1 MKKLILVAAP
11 PACGKNYVSQLLC
24 NRLKSVAYMDKDD
37 LSGLVRCCFT
47 HSGEK
52 LDMDG
57 DFYLENLRSVEYET
71 LMRMA
76 FSALRFEEFVV
87 VNAPFLKEVRNVQYM
102 RGLKQRAATMGA
114 ELILI
119 WVSAPAAVCYDRM
132 KQRNSDRDSL
142 KLLDWQEYVKKID
155 FNTPNELV
163 EANGVDQLFVFDNT
177 NAETGQESL
186 RYILEKLGE

>member
-11 PACGKNYVSQLLC
+11 PACGKNYVSELLC

-37 LSGLVRCCFT
+37 LAGLLRCCFT

-57 DFYLENLRSVEYET
+57 DFYLKNLRPAEYET

-76 FSALRFEEFVV
+76 FSALRFEKSVV
-87 VNAPFLKEVRNVQYM
+87 VNAPFLKEVRDALYM
-102 RGLKQRAATMGA
+102 RKLKAQAAAMGA
-114 ELILI
+114 QLILI
-119 WVSAPAAVCYDRM
+119 WVTAPAEACYERM

-142 KLLDWQEYVKKID
+142 KLLDWKAYLQTID
-155 FNTPNELV
+155 FSVPNELV